1 MRNVLLRAKSS
12 AFLAVAAS
20 AALADIPAG
29 YPGKPYQDSLLE
41 IPGRVRLFRFDEGP
55 KEVVWHDFEASN
67 KWYCKVRSPAAVGL
81 QLMGA
86 GGDKWEPGKAEPG
99 MSLVQNDCYL
109 AQTNTGDWTKY
120 TVRVKEKGTYAL
132 SFLEAAN
139 GTPVPHVGVSFLTSK
154 DSLSTGRITLPL
166 TSYFHNWVY
175 ARNLATIALDTG
187 LYVMRFDIVGNG
199 PMNVNYIDFAP
210 ATGVGVSRPDAAVAA
225 AAPVLRRAL
234 RLPDGRLRLS
244 VEAPRSGPLEVTA
257 FDAAGKPLWSHAL
270 PGDSGLRE
278 ADLIPSRATHG
289 VVFLSARQGSLSSPV
304 RAYFLGR

>member
-1 MRNVLLRAKSS
+1 MRNVLPRAKSTI
-12 AFLAVAAS
+12 FLAVAAS
-20 AALADIPAG
+20 AALADVPAG

-41 IPGRVRLFRFDEGP
+41 IPGRIRLFRFDEGP

-67 KWYCKVRSPAAVGL
+67 KWYCKVRNPAAVGL

-99 MSLVQNDCYL
+99 MTLVQNDCYL

-120 TVRVKEKGTYAL
+120 TVRVKEKGAYSL

-139 GTPVPHVGVSFLTSK
+139 GTPVPYVAVSFLTSK

-175 ARNLATIALDTG
+175 AKNLATIVLDTG
-187 LYVMRFDIVGNG
+187 LHVMRFDITGNG
-199 PMNVNYIDFAP
+199 PMNVNWIDFAP
-210 ATGVGVSRPDAAVAA
+210 ATGVGV
-225 AAPVLRRAL
+225 AAPRAASCFGIRKAS

-244 VEAPRSGPLEVTA
+244 VSLPGTGPLDVTA
-257 FDAAGKPLWSHAL
+257 LDASGRPLWTRRASA
-270 PGDSGLRE
+270 P
-278 ADLIPSRATHG
+278 PSRPGEFDVDAGLSSHG
-289 VVFLSARQGSLSSPV
+289 LVFLAVRQGSWTSAARSFAGL
-304 RAYFLGR
+304 